1 MNELEFYQNFT
12 QDMLARSG
20 AEENFTRSVFLEYM
34 CSILEQEGMVSGY
47 DIAEHKAYAD
57 KKHIAVDAWSYDIER
72 SCLFLILADYRSSE
86 ALERLINTEIKKKF
100 RMLRNFVVTAL
111 DNSFKKELEESDPVT
126 QLAWLIGEEHHHNRI
141 AKIHLIL
148 VSNAILSSKVAE
160 LPEEIIDNYPTSY
173 DIWDLGRVYR
183 LETSGRSREVID
195 ISFGEIA
202 EGGLPCL
209 KVHTD
214 CEDIESYIVV
224 IPGSVLADLYEEH
237 GERLLEQNVRTFL
250 QFRGKVNKG
259 IRNTVVNEPHMF
271 FSYNNGLAATA
282 ESVTTSND
290 GALITS
296 VRNLQI
302 VNGGQTTASLFNARK
317 KEKANLS
324 SIYVQI
330 KLSVI
335 NIDIL
340 EEVVPKISEYAN
352 TQNKVSAAD
361 FFSNHKFHRR
371 IEEFS
376 RRIWAP
382 ASEGSIEQT
391 HWFYERARGQYA
403 NKQVNL
409 TAAEKRKFL
418 IQNPKKQMFT
428 KTDLAKFILSFE
440 EAPHEVS
447 LGAQKAF
454 SGTPSTKGLVKRVAE
469 KWDKDDKEFNELWF
483 KQAIAKAII
492 FKEVD
497 KMIFQ
502 SPWYQGYKANIVTY
516 TIAKLCSVLRKRDL
530 TMDYLMIWD
539 TQEVPRELM
548 AQLCAIAERVNE
560 VILYP
565 EEGITSN
572 SSEWSKKLMCWE
584 AVKDLRIELS
594 GEVMSYCIT
603 TDEKSQNERDAKKTQ
618 KMYNGIN
625 DQTYVVN
632 KGSDHWAQ
640 LRDWNRVNNILSP
653 TELSILNIA
662 CSIPN
667 KIPSDKQSMILI
679 RAEERAKTE
688 GFFSG

>member
-1 MNELEFYQNFT
+1 VVEVSIMNELEFYQNFT
-12 QDMLARSG
+12 QDILARSG

-34 CSILEQEGMVSGY
+34 CSILEQEGIVTGY
-47 DIAEHKAYAD
+47 DITEHKAYAG

-72 SCLFLILADYRSSE
+72 SCLYLILADYRSSD
-86 ALERLINTEIKKKF
+86 ALETLINTEIKNKF

-126 QLAWLIGEEHHHNRI
+126 QLAWLIGEEHHHDRI
-141 AKIHLIL
+141 ARINLIL

-160 LPEEIIDNYPTSY
+160 LPEERINKYPTSY
-173 DIWDLGRVYR
+173 DVWDLGRVYR

-195 ISFGEIA
+195 ISFSDIVGGEA
-202 EGGLPCL
+202 
-209 KVHTD
+209 
-214 CEDIESYIVV
+214 IESYIVV

-302 VNGGQTTASLFNARK
+302 VNGGQTTASIFNARK

-324 SIYVQI
+324 SIFVQI

-335 NIDIL
+335 NLDIL

-382 ASEGSIEQT
+382 AREGIIEQT

-403 NKQVNL
+403 NKQVSL
-409 TAAEKRKFL
+409 TAAEKRKFM

-469 KWDKDDKEFNELWF
+469 KWDKDDKDFNELWF

-492 FKEVD
+492 FREVD
-497 KMIFQ
+497 KMIFK

-516 TIAKLCSVLRKRDL
+516 TIAKLCFMLRNMDL
-530 TMDYLMIWD
+530 TLNYLAIWEK
-539 TQEVPRELM
+539 QEVPGALM
-548 AQLCAIAERVNE
+548 AQMDVIAEQVNE

-572 SSEWSKKLMCWE
+572 SSEWAKKLKCWE
-584 AVKDLRIELS
+584 SVMGLHVGMSE
-594 GEVMSYCIT
+594 EVYDFCIT
-603 TDEKSQNERDAKKTQ
+603 PDEKNQNERNAKKTQ
-618 KMYNGIN
+618 KMYNGIH

-632 KGSDHWAQ
+632 KGSYHWVQ
-640 LRDWNRVNNILSP
+640 LRDWNRVHNILSP
-653 TELSILNIA
+653 VELSILNLA

-667 KIPSDKQSMILI
+667 KIPSDKQSKILI
-679 RAEERAKTE
+679 GVENRAISE
-688 GFFSG
+688 GFFNG